1 MSDKKFFLENATKS
15 YPYEKLLQ
23 YFVTFDL
30 VMYLVSLYRCFISGI
45 YALTHFSVSLKV
57 KITENSVIS
66 FPILWIFFNWKNI
79 IYTCLPIPDL
89 FGYWEV
95 YLIGLLMQF
104 KSSVLVTLSKIEG
117 SLSIVI
123 SIFYP
128 CWKYL
133 QPNNSCSQVSRC
145 KKIGLIL

>member
-66 FPILWIFFNWKNI
+66 FPILWIFFN
-79 IYTCLPIPDL
+79 
-89 FGYWEV
+89 
-95 YLIGLLMQF
+95 
-104 KSSVLVTLSKIEG
+104 
-117 SLSIVI
+117 
-123 SIFYP
+123 
-128 CWKYL
+128 
-133 QPNNSCSQVSRC
+133 
-145 KKIGLIL
+145 